1 MVALAAAAV
10 FAAGCKRNAASGENP
25 TGEEIVLKVGT
36 RAITLREFVEDF
48 ERAKHERGITGDPA
62 ASAVLRDAMVAEV
75 IKREL
80 ILRHAREIGIAV
92 QAEEVAAE
100 IGRIRAHYPGESF
113 REMLAEQYVAYDEWI
128 ERQKM
133 RLLVEKVVAEE
144 LEHKTTVS
152 DEQAKAWFE
161 AHPAVARE
169 PERVRVRQIM
179 VATEAEARLIKGR
192 LDRGEDF
199 ATLAAEKS
207 IGPEGRDGGDIGVFS
222 PGEVPEVMNVVFGL
236 KDGRHSDVVQSEYGF
251 HIFQVVERTPERVLS
266 FEEVKPLV
274 VERVRAE
281 QVQAAFPGWLRDL
294 ANGVKVERNDALL
307 AAVE

>member
-1 MVALAAAAV
+1 MAAAAV
-10 FAAGCKRNAASGENP
+10 LAGGCKRNPSGEQGP
-25 TGEEIVLKVGT
+25 TGDEIVLRVGE

-62 ASAVLRDAMVAEV
+62 ASAVLRDALVAEV

-80 ILRHAREIGIAV
+80 ILRHARAAGISV

-133 RLLVEKVVAEE
+133 RLLVEKVIAEE
-144 LEHKTTVS
+144 LQHKTAVS
-152 DEQAKAWFE
+152 DEEAKAWFE
-161 AHPAVARE
+161 AHPAIAHE

-179 VATEAEARLIKGR
+179 VATEAEARLIRSR

-199 ATLAAEKS
+199 ATLAREKS

-222 PGEVPEVMNVVFGL
+222 PGEVPEVMNVVFTL

-251 HIFQVVERTPERVLS
+251 HIFQLVERTPERVLT
-266 FEEVKPLV
+266 FEQVKPLV
-274 VERVRAE
+274 AERVRAE
-281 QVQAAFPGWLRDL
+281 AVQAAFPGWLRDL